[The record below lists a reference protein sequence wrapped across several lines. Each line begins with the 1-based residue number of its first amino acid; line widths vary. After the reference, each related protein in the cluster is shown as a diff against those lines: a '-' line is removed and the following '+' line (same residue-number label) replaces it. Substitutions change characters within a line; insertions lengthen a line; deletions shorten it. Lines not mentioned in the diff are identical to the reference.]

1 MISKKTFVNTINK
14 IIDYNNMSNEINDV
28 FSKYRTEDC
37 NSVFYGFYEDV
48 VVNLLTEAMN
58 DKDEWISWWLYEC
71 NYGQDTMK
79 YATIGPDNVEI
90 DLSTPE
96 KLYDFLVKEY
106 NEEEN

>member
-71 NYGQDTMK
+71 NYGTDTTG
-79 YATIGPDNVEI
+79 YAVVGPRNIEL

-106 NEEEN
+106 NKEQK

>member
-1 MISKKTFVNTINK
+1 MISKKTFVDTINK

-28 FSKYRTEDC
+28 FSKYKVEDC

-58 DKDEWISWWLYEC
+58 DEDEWISWWLYEC
-71 NYGQDTMK
+71 NYGKD
-79 YATIGPDNVEI
+79 INDRDFDNESFYI

-96 KLYDFLVKEY
+96 KLYDFLTEEY
-106 NEEEN
+106 NKEEK

>member
-1 MISKKTFVNTINK
+1 M
-14 IIDYNNMSNEINDV
+14 

-48 VVNLLTEAMN
+48 VVNLLIEVMN

-71 NYGQDTMK
+71 DYGKDIEK
-79 YATIGPDNVEI
+79 YAAIGPDNVEI

-96 KLYDFLVKEY
+96 KLYDFLTEEY
-106 NEEEN
+106 NKEEE